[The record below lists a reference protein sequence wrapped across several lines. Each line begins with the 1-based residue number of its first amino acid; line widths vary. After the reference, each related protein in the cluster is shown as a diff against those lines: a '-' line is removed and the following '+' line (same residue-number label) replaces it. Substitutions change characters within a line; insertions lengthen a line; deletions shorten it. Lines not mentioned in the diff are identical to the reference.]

1 MTNKLKRTLIY
12 FIAIFSFAAAGFSQS
27 TSDDLESRPEGPQ
40 NPRVRPPIRMVRPY
54 VSTGP
59 VGYSPAQILHA
70 YAIDQII
77 NKGAGQTIGI
87 IVAYGSSTAQKDLDV
102 FCKQYGLPYIT
113 IQTMYGKNNP
123 TADNVSWALETSLD
137 VQWAH
142 AIAPKAKIIVS
153 VAATATSANLLA
165 AIDNAVK
172 AGAKII
178 SMSFG
183 SREFSTET
191 AYETYF
197 NRTGVSYFAATGD
210 DGTSVGTSWPA
221 VSPSVTAVGGTT
233 LRLDSYGDLTADEV
247 AWSGSGGGFSLY
259 FKRPT
264 FQLGWNSDSRR
275 AYPDIA
281 MVADPSTGVSVYNS
295 TPGAGNAGW
304 RSVGGTSASCPIAAA
319 TFALVNEQ
327 RLAKGRRSVSG
338 YNSSLYQLAA
348 RKSAA
353 GFDFYPFYFYD
364 VTAGNNGGFSATP
377 LFDQTTG
384 LGSPN
389 HENIIPALSSF

>member
-1 MTNKLKRTLIY
+1 MTTKLKRALIY
-12 FIAIFSFAAAGFSQS
+12 FVLTISLAAPGFGLPNN
-27 TSDDLESRPEGPQ
+27 DDLESRPEGPQ
-40 NPRVRPPIRMVRPY
+40 NPRARPPIRMARPY

-59 VGYSPAQILHA
+59 VGYSPAQIRHA
-70 YAIDQII
+70 YAIDQIV
-77 NKGAGQTIGI
+77 NQGAGQTIGI
-87 IVAYGSSTAQKDLDV
+87 VVAYGSPTLQKDLDV
-102 FCKQYGLPYIT
+102 FCKQYSLPFLTVQT
-113 IQTMYGKNNP
+113 IYGKNKP
-123 TADNVSWALETSLD
+123 SSVNVSWALETSLD

-153 VAATATSANLLA
+153 IAATSTNSNLLA
-165 AIDNAVK
+165 AVDNAVK

-178 SMSFG
+178 SMSWGG
-183 SREFSTET
+183 SEFSTET

-210 DGTSVGTSWPA
+210 DGTSGGTSWPA

-233 LRLDSYGDLTADEV
+233 LHLDGSGDLTAAEV

-259 FKRPT
+259 FKCPAY
-264 FQLGWNSDSRR
+264 QVGWTSSSQR

-281 MVADPSTGVSVYNS
+281 MVADPLTGVAVYNS
-295 TPGAGNAGW
+295 TPAAGNPGW
-304 RSVGGTSASCPIAAA
+304 RSIGGTSASCPIAAA
-319 TFALVNEQ
+319 SFALVNEQ
-327 RLAKGRRSVSG
+327 RLAKGRRGFSG
-338 YNSSLYQLAA
+338 YNSSLYQLAD

-353 GFDFYPFYFYD
+353 GLAFYPFYFYD

-384 LGSPN
+384 FGSPN
-389 HENIIPALSSF
+389 YENIISVLSSF